1 MTDDTVTSGIANVK
15 ISGDGTEFSKFSN
28 FTILSFC
35 LLNTKNEIMM
45 PKGEPNLEYN
55 YGNSLLILF
64 SANHILAIV
73 RISETYEDLAV
84 SLRPLLDEINYLLE
98 RKEII
103 CSDGRRQRID
113 ICLCGGDLKVPN
125 VTCYVIL
132 LYTSL
137 QYMPHVGA
145 YSSF

>member
-1 MTDDTVTSGIANVK
+1 MTDDTVTNGIANVK
-15 ISGDGTEFSKFSN
+15 ISGDGTEFSKYSN
-28 FTILSFC
+28 FTILLFC

-45 PKGEPNLEYN
+45 PKGEPNVEYD
-55 YGNSLLILF
+55 YRNSLLILF
-64 SANHILAIV
+64 STNHILAIV
-73 RISETYEDLAV
+73 RISETYKDLAM
-84 SLRPLLDEINYLLE
+84 SLRPLLAEINDLLE

-113 ICLCGGDLKVPN
+113 ICLCGDLKVPN
-125 VTCYVIL
+125 VACYVIL
-132 LYTSL
+132 LYNSL